1 MPEIM
6 SISCHAAM
14 QHLQGRHAGR
24 PLAVPQAPHYLA
36 GMQRKCRA
44 VEQF

>member
-1 MPEIM
+1 MLPC
-6 SISCHAAM
+6 SICKAAM
-14 QHLQGRHAGR
+14 QGA